1 MSEPKQQNETLP
13 WYKRLIQ
20 AQFPSE
26 SFEFDSENEPEW
38 VENILVELVQ
48 QAMPAFPFRKL
59 DKVTPK
65 ELGRLI
71 GQHRANLAAVASAGV
86 TIADEIQSLNESFNR
101 FGREAITAAWDE
113 ATPGDSAA
121 FFQGLAEG
129 FSKPGIVERSPVHAT
144 TATPIYQILFLT
156 RNEVKRL
163 KSVREL
169 REFLL
174 RRGLSVQMLGE
185 PKRLEKICERIG
197 LSFMK
202 RGRPKRAK

>member
-1 MSEPKQQNETLP
+1 MSEPQKQNEALP

-20 AQFPSE
+20 AQFSSE
-26 SFEFDSENEPEW
+26 SFEFDSENEPKW
-38 VENILVELVQ
+38 VQNILLELVQ
-48 QAMPAFPFRKL
+48 QAMPAFPFRNL

-65 ELGRLI
+65 EFGRLI
-71 GQHRANLAAVASAGV
+71 GQQRANLTAVACAGV
-86 TIADEIQSLNESFNR
+86 TIAEEIQSLNDSFNC

-113 ATPGDSAA
+113 ASHADSAA

-129 FSKPGIVERSPVHAT
+129 FSKPGIIGRSPAHAT
-144 TATPIYQILFLT
+144 TATPIYQILFMT
-156 RNEVKRL
+156 RNEVKQL

-174 RRGLSVQMLGE
+174 RSGLTLQMLGE

-202 RGRPKRAK
+202 PGRPKRAK